1 MKEYRRIAS
10 LVTPAVLMAGYLM
23 VPAVIKA
30 DEAQDSEQIT
40 KLLADVKTEAV
51 ELKRDA
57 ADMDSFARSKG
68 SWESFASKIE
78 MFKEHVNK
86 AGKVLANLKDA
97 EAGGSPWQQ
106 TAIGRIEPLLKEL
119 AANTEATIKHL
130 NENQTKVHFTE
141 FKDYVKANYE
151 MATDLEEM
159 IRDFVNYGETKRK
172 FERLGEKLEVGG

>member
-1 MKEYRRIAS
+1 MKDYRRITY
-10 LVTPAVLMAGYLM
+10 LVAPALLVAGYLTIPTAM
-23 VPAVIKA
+23 QAT
-30 DEAQDSEQIT
+30 EAQDSVQIN
-40 KLLADVKTEAV
+40 KLLADAKTEAI
-51 ELKRDA
+51 ELKRDSS
-57 ADMDSFARSKG
+57 DMESFSRSNA
-68 SWESFASKIE
+68 SWKSFASKVTMI
-78 MFKEHVNK
+78 KEHVNN
-86 AGKVLANLKDA
+86 AGKVFANLKDA

-151 MATDLEEM
+151 MATDLEEL
-159 IRDFVNYGETKRK
+159 IRDFVNYGETRRK